1 MNPCCKSDGG
11 GLLRFNVKDDDAL
24 TSGMELIV

>member
-11 GLLRFNVKDDDAL
+11 LLWFNVKDDDAL